1 MKIVRGLVL
10 VISLFPGLLAVSQ
23 EAMEISS
30 PQKKERILRKAR
42 RHLNGDFAKSE
53 SRTSLYFLRQTLEG
67 QEQEEVL
74 EAVLEARSSVN
85 IRDISVL
92 SGRVSKKL
100 AGEPT
105 LPYSVVS
112 AMYHFL
118 QLGPMIC
125 REAFWAGITTPFIC
139 SVPPEGGY
147 YENSP
152 YAVKPVPDQ
161 RYPVKFRDN
170 YDVNIERVDGT
181 DGKQQYRAEL
191 KIKEDNS
198 LSGETAR
205 NTKYAFIR
213 HILTGTMQIDKRGNR
228 LRSFSG
234 KLEFEEQGRKVNF
247 DNESQLQIEYTHRRG
262 FTEVEKIHCSISV
275 EGHRYN
281 LQLVNIRLKKPDGL
295 PAVPV
300 GEDIIKA
307 VKQAGYNMELMESE
321 AVKQAMEKCLNNYK
335 Q

>member
-30 PQKKERILRKAR
+30 PQKKERILRKTR

-85 IRDISVL
+85 ILDISVL

-147 YENSP
+147 YENNP
-152 YAVKPVPDQ
+152 YAPRPIPDL
-161 RYPVKFRDN
+161 RYPIKFRDKYAIN
-170 YDVNIERVDGT
+170 VERVNDMDGGQAYKAEFMLKEG
-181 DGKQQYRAEL
+181 DPASEERA
-191 KIKEDNS
+191 N
-198 LSGETAR
+198 

-307 VKQAGYNMELMESE
+307 VKQAGYNTELMESE